1 MFRPMKSA
9 LVGLLACGVALWA
22 GNQQPVLEPA
32 EFNVNSRYTVE
43 SVEVPRDVES
53 RISRSLRQDI
63 QQIVGNRLNAA
74 ALNDLGRRLR
84 DELKVRSVT
93 PKLVRGTSPDHV
105 KVVIEVGRRKNE
117 FDLSVPKFLYHSS
130 EGWSA
135 AVEASTIIG
144 NSRFAAGLV
153 SDGDEL
159 AERYAGIRTRYEHR
173 KLGTD
178 RVRLALAFDSYHQQW
193 NPATIGAGGLSEIY
207 RTRQN
212 FEPVATI
219 VLARPLTLS
228 VGAGFQRFQT
238 QFPLARTDV
247 ANAAITTLRY
257 EKRTEGSGPDQQHLE
272 AAYSLRAATR
282 ALNSDF
288 VYARH
293 RWHLRYS
300 VTRGRHNVTDEFVS
314 GLITGRAPL
323 FERYI
328 LGTSSMLRGWNK
340 YELDPL
346 GGSRVVHNSLDYR
359 YGPVEVFYDTGAIWD
374 QGQDAI
380 ARHSVGVGLRK
391 SSFLVAMAFPIKEG
405 RVIPVFM
412 VGMNY

>member
-1 MFRPMKSA
+1 MKSA
-9 LVGLLACGVALWA
+9 LVGLLACGMALWA

-53 RISRSLRQDI
+53 RISCGLRHDI

-93 PKLVRGTSPDHV
+93 PKLIRGTSPDHV
-105 KVVIEVGRRKNE
+105 KVVLEVGRRKNE

-130 EGWSA
+130 EGWTA
-135 AVEASTIIG
+135 AVEASTIVG
-144 NSRFAAGLV
+144 NSRFSAGLV

-238 QFPLARTDV
+238 QFPLARTDT

-257 EKRTEGSGPDQQHLE
+257 EKRTEGSDADQQHLE

-282 ALNSDF
+282 ALDSDF

-300 VTRGRHNVTDEFVS
+300 VTRGRHSVTDEFVS

-346 GGSRVVHNSLDYR
+346 GGSRVVHNALDYR

-374 QGQDAI
+374 QGQEVI

>member
-1 MFRPMKSA
+1 
-9 LVGLLACGVALWA
+9 
-22 GNQQPVLEPA
+22 
-32 EFNVNSRYTVE
+32 
-43 SVEVPRDVES
+43 
-53 RISRSLRQDI
+53 
-63 QQIVGNRLNAA
+63 
-74 ALNDLGRRLR
+74 RLR

-212 FEPVATI
+212 FEP
-219 VLARPLTLS
+219 
-228 VGAGFQRFQT
+228 
-238 QFPLARTDV
+238 
-247 ANAAITTLRY
+247 
-257 EKRTEGSGPDQQHLE
+257 
-272 AAYSLRAATR
+272 
-282 ALNSDF
+282 
-288 VYARH
+288 
-293 RWHLRYS
+293 
-300 VTRGRHNVTDEFVS
+300 
-314 GLITGRAPL
+314 
-323 FERYI
+323 
-328 LGTSSMLRGWNK
+328 
-340 YELDPL
+340 
-346 GGSRVVHNSLDYR
+346 
-359 YGPVEVFYDTGAIWD
+359 
-374 QGQDAI
+374 
-380 ARHSVGVGLRK
+380 
-391 SSFLVAMAFPIKEG
+391 
-405 RVIPVFM
+405 
-412 VGMNY
+412 

>member
-1 MFRPMKSA
+1 MKSV
-9 LVGLLACGVALWA
+9 LVGLLACGMALWA

-282 ALNSDF
+282 ALDSDF

-293 RWHLRYS
+293 RWQLRYS
-300 VTRGRHNVTDEFVS
+300 VTRGRHSVTDEFVS
-314 GLITGRAPL
+314 GLITGHAPL

>member
-1 MFRPMKSA
+1 MKSV
-9 LVGLLACGVALWA
+9 LVGLLACGMALWA

-282 ALNSDF
+282 ALDSDF

-293 RWHLRYS
+293 RWQLRYS
-300 VTRGRHNVTDEFVS
+300 VTRGRHSVTDEFVS
-314 GLITGRAPL
+314 GLITGHAPL

-374 QGQDAI
+374 QPHA
-380 ARHSVGVGLRK
+380 
-391 SSFLVAMAFPIKEG
+391 
-405 RVIPVFM
+405 
-412 VGMNY
+412 N